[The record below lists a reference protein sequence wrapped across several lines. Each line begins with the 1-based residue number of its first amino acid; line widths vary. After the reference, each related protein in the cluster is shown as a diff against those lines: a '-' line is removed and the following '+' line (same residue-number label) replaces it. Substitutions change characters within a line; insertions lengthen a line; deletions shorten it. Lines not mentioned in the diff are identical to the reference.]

1 MTYHIINNEIVPDSE
16 AFLPAKDIGFRRGYA
31 AFDYLRLV
39 DGKPLFLDDHLDRF
53 ESSSRLMGLD
63 WPFSREELKAKLLEL
78 TQKNNVSEAGLQL
91 FITGGEAADGATPT
105 TPNFLALTVD
115 LPVFKP
121 EHFTEGATLISHEY
135 QRDLPQVKSNN
146 YFMAVSLHKKKVDAG
161 AADVLYYVG
170 DSILETTKS
179 NFFIVDNND
188 TIITAKDN
196 ILYGITRKNLLKVAH
211 EAYKV
216 EERVLTWD
224 EVKNAK
230 EAFVTSTT
238 KGAQP
243 IVKIDDT
250 TIGDGKV
257 GPVTNNLRKL
267 FQEHVDTYM
276 DMQ

>member
-1 MTYHIINNEIVPDSE
+1 MTYHIINGDIVADSE

-39 DGKPLFLDDHLDRF
+39 DGKPLFIDDHLDRF
-53 ESSSRLMGLD
+53 ENSSRLMGLD
-63 WPFSREELKAKLLEL
+63 LPFTRDELKRRLLEL

-91 FITGGEAADGATPT
+91 FITGGEAADSATPT

-115 LPVFKP
+115 LPVHKP
-121 EHFTEGATLISHEY
+121 ELFTEGATLISYEY
-135 QRDLPQVKSNN
+135 QRDLPQIKSNN
-146 YFMAVSLHKKKVDAG
+146 YFMAVSLHKKKTDAG
-161 AADVLYYVG
+161 AVDVLYYVG

-179 NFFIVDNND
+179 NFFIVDEND
-188 TIITAKDN
+188 VIITAKDN
-196 ILYGITRKNLLKVAH
+196 ILHGITRKNLLKVAH

-216 EERVLTWD
+216 EERLLTWD

-243 IVKIDDT
+243 IVKIDDAT
-250 TIGDGKV
+250 VGDGKV
-257 GPVTNNLRKL
+257 GSVTNNLRKL
-267 FQEHVDTYM
+267 FQDHVDTYIS
-276 DMQ
+276 MQ

>member
-39 DGKPLFLDDHLDRF
+39 DGKPLFIDDHLDRF
-53 ESSSRLMGLD
+53 ENSSRLMGLD

-78 TQKNNVSEAGLQL
+78 TQKNNLSEVGLQL
-91 FITGGEAADGATPT
+91 FLTGGEAVDSVTPT
-105 TPNFLALTVD
+105 TPNFLALTVA

-121 EHFTEGATLISHEY
+121 ELFSEGASLISYEY
-135 QRDLPQVKSNN
+135 QRDLPEIKSNN
-146 YFMAVSLHKKKVDAG
+146 YLMAVSLIKKMKDASAVDA
-161 AADVLYYVG
+161 LYFSG
-170 DSILETTKS
+170 EEILETTKS

-188 TIITAKDN
+188 TVITAKDK
-196 ILYGITRKNLLKVAH
+196 ILKGVTRKNLLKVAH

-216 EERVLTWD
+216 EERVITWD

-243 IVKIDDT
+243 IVKIDDIA
-250 TIGDGKV
+250 IGDGKV
-257 GPVTNNLRKL
+257 GSVTNNLRKL
-267 FQEHVDTYM
+267 FQDHVDTYM
-276 DMQ
+276 AMQ